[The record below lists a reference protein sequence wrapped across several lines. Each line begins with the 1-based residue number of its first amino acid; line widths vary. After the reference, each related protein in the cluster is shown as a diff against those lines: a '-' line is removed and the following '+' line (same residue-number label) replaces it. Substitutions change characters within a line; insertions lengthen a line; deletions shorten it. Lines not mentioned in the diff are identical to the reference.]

1 MSAEEIMNR
10 TTNRIVLAAAI
21 FCLGVPI
28 THAFGGDTY
37 TVSSNTPPYR
47 QSSLSDGSVK
57 TVWWNKDAG
66 GKNVV
71 SIDIGL
77 DRQISQVMFFAAS
90 ADKYAYDYVIDVDGK
105 RVASGTA
112 DKPDWYGIAF
122 DAPKKVSQARIEVTN
137 ARLEGWVAIGDIV
150 MGEPVAPPWEENRPI
165 AEVKKTIYR
174 EPSQGGGAPCMW
186 TFYSGPKLERLEQ
199 NWTDTGDIWKNSVPR
214 LSLDN
219 GRTWTNCKPRPDGY
233 YTRNGYTIW
242 EWSWADPI
250 YDPASGLLVQPWN
263 RQLLVDRQYHDFP
276 YYITSA
282 DHGRTWSDPEPLRY
296 EEGEDFAPEDPAKP
310 AFLLNNQA
318 QPGFLIRLRKSGDL
332 LLSACLANAPDDP
345 KNGER
350 VWKLGAL
357 CWRGRWDAAGEKYQ
371 WTAGKRVQI
380 DAEQSSR
387 GLLEADLAELNDGRI
402 LVVWRGS
409 DNQYTTGHK
418 WFSLSSDKGMTLTK
432 PAQWKYDDGSP
443 FYSPS
448 SYHRLLRH
456 SVTGKLYWLGNIS
469 QEPPVGN
476 SPRYPLIIAEIDEEK
491 AAVKKKTV
499 TVIDGRQPDQPAGIQ
514 FSNFSFFEN
523 RETHK
528 LEIYLTCYGED
539 PGNVHNANIY
549 KYNLKLTELSGNAG
563 NGR

>member
-1 MSAEEIMNR
+1 MNR

-90 ADKYAYDYVIDVDGK
+90 ADKYAYDYVIDVDGE

-219 GRTWTNCKPRPDGY
+219 GRTWTNCKPRPAGY
-233 YTRNGYTIW
+233 DTRNGYTIW